1 MSDFEDRLA
10 ALDPAAGVPYEHRD
24 LDSLISRI
32 TAQPVRTKSRLWHN
46 IELKVASTLIAASMV
61 TAGAVAVFQGAGAGL
76 PVLAIQSTSGA
87 HSLKSASLPTA
98 GAMQI
103 YEEFNFIPGP
113 GLTKNTPTS
122 PSYELQ
128 IPSSGSDEAARV
140 AKVFGV
146 SGSPVNTS
154 SGGVDW
160 TVTSSSGSSL
170 DYANSW
176 IPEWTYAASPATMST
191 DFLPSDLPSQ
201 STLANDVQRYL
212 AKLGYDYTLSAPSF
226 GTTTSTSNT
235 TTPGSTS
242 TADVT
247 YSVAVDGMSTDQYV
261 SFSVDANNNVVNAS
275 GPAFSVGSSLVYPL
289 QSLAAGVA
297 ALNVEQQSKFPVPS
311 PQASPPT
318 TGSGLNAGGTNS
330 STTPSGPPI
339 VNVALN
345 ADSLSLETYQL
356 TDGSMWLLPVYDYTG
371 VETNLDGST
380 SSGTWYELAVD
391 PSYVHVTNSTGTGG
405 THGVINY

>member
-10 ALDPAAGVPYEHRD
+10 ALDPAARQPYEHRD

-32 TAQPVRTKSRLWHN
+32 TTQPVRTKSRLWHN
-46 IELKVASTLIAASMV
+46 IELKVASTLIAGAMV

-87 HSLKSASLPTA
+87 HSLKSASLPTK

-103 YEEFNFIPGP
+103 YEEFNFTAGP
-113 GLTKNTPTS
+113 GLTATTPTS
-122 PSYELQ
+122 SSYELQ
-128 IPSSGSDEAARV
+128 IPSSGSNEAVRV
-140 AKVFGV
+140 AKIFGV

-154 SGGVDW
+154 GEGVDW
-160 TVTSSSGSSL
+160 TITGPSGSSL

-176 IPEWTYAASPATMST
+176 VPEWSYAASPATMST

-201 STLANDVQRYL
+201 STLANDVQSYL
-212 AKLGYDYTLSAPSF
+212 AKLGYGYTLSAPSF

-235 TTPGSTS
+235 TTTGSTS

-297 ALNVEQQSKFPVPS
+297 ALNVEQQSRDPATS
-311 PQASPPT
+311 PQTSPPT
-318 TGSGLNAGGTNS
+318 GTGLNAGGTNT

-339 VNVALN
+339 VDVTLN
-345 ADSLSLETYQL
+345 FDSLSLETFQL
-356 TDGSMWLLPVYDYTG
+356 TDGSMWLLPVYNYTG

-380 SSGTWYELAVD
+380 SSGTWHELAVD
-391 PSYVHVTNSTGTGG
+391 PSYVHVTNNTTSGG

>member
-1 MSDFEDRLA
+1 VSDFEDRLA
-10 ALDPAAGVPYEHRD
+10 ALDPAARQPYEHRD
-24 LDSLISRI
+24 LDSLISKI
-32 TAQPVRTKSRLWHN
+32 TTQPDRTKNRLWRN
-46 IELKVASTLIAASMV
+46 IELKVASILIAGAMV
-61 TAGAVAVFQGAGAGL
+61 TAGGVAMFQGAGTGL
-76 PVLAIQSTSGA
+76 PILAIQSTSGA
-87 HSLKSASLPTA
+87 HSLKRASLPTM

-103 YEEFNFIPGP
+103 YEEFNFTAGP
-113 GLTKNTPTS
+113 ALTATTPTNS
-122 PSYELQ
+122 SYELQ
-128 IPSSGSDEAARV
+128 IPSSGSNEAVRV
-140 AKVFGV
+140 AKIFGV

-154 SGGVDW
+154 ADRVDW
-160 TVTSSSGSSL
+160 TVTGPSGSSL

-176 IPEWTYAASPATMST
+176 VPEWSYAASPATMST

-201 STLANDVQRYL
+201 STLAKDVQSYL

-289 QSLAAGVA
+289 RSLAAGVA
-297 ALNVEQQSKFPVPS
+297 ALNVEQQSRYPATS

-318 TGSGLNAGGTNS
+318 GTDLNAGGTNT

-339 VNVALN
+339 VDVTLN

-356 TDGSMWLLPVYDYTG
+356 TDGSLWLLPVYDYTG
-371 VETNLDGST
+371 VETKLDGST

-391 PSYVHVTNSTGTGG
+391 PSYVRVTNSTTSGG

>member
-10 ALDPAAGVPYEHRD
+10 AIDPAARQPYEHRD

-32 TAQPVRTKSRLWHN
+32 TTQSVRTKSRLWHN

-61 TAGAVAVFQGAGAGL
+61 TAGAVAVFQGTGAGL
-76 PVLAIQSTSGA
+76 PVLAIQSTTGA
-87 HSLKSASLPTA
+87 HSLKSASLPTM

-103 YEEFNFIPGP
+103 YEEFNFAAGP
-113 GLTKNTPTS
+113 GLTATRSAS

-128 IPSSGSDEAARV
+128 IPSSGSNEAVRV

-154 SGGVDW
+154 GDGVNW
-160 TVTSSSGSSL
+160 TVTGPSGSSL

-176 IPEWTYAASPATMST
+176 VPEWSYAASPATMST

-201 STLANDVQRYL
+201 STLANDVQSYL
-212 AKLGYDYTLSAPSF
+212 AKLGYGYTLSAPSF

-289 QSLAAGVA
+289 QGLAAGVA
-297 ALNVEQQSKFPVPS
+297 ALNVEQQSRYPATS
-311 PQASPPT
+311 PQTSPPT
-318 TGSGLNAGGTNS
+318 GTGLNAGGTNT
-330 STTPSGPPI
+330 STTPPGPPI
-339 VNVALN
+339 VDVTLN
-345 ADSLSLETYQL
+345 FDSLSLEAYQL
-356 TDGSMWLLPVYDYTG
+356 TDGSLWLLPVYDYTG

-391 PSYVHVTNSTGTGG
+391 PSYVHVTNSTTSGG

>member
-1 MSDFEDRLA
+1 VSDFEDRLA
-10 ALDPAAGVPYEHRD
+10 ALDPAAREPYEHRD

-32 TAQPVRTKSRLWHN
+32 TTQPVRTRSRLWHN
-46 IELKVASTLIAASMV
+46 IELKVASTLIAGAMV

-87 HSLKSASLPTA
+87 HSLKSASLPTK

-103 YEEFNFIPGP
+103 YEEFNFTAGP
-113 GLTKNTPTS
+113 GLTATTPTS
-122 PSYELQ
+122 SSYELQ
-128 IPSSGSDEAARV
+128 IPSSGSNEAVRV
-140 AKVFGV
+140 AKIFGV

-154 SGGVDW
+154 GEGVDW
-160 TVTSSSGSSL
+160 TITGPSGSSL

-176 IPEWTYAASPATMST
+176 VPEWSYAASPATMST

-201 STLANDVQRYL
+201 STLANDVQSYL
-212 AKLGYDYTLSAPSF
+212 AKLGYGYTLSAPSF

-235 TTPGSTS
+235 TTTGSTS

-275 GPAFSVGSSLVYPL
+275 GPTFKVGSSLVYPL

-297 ALNVEQQSKFPVPS
+297 ALNVEQQSKYRATS
-311 PQASPPT
+311 PETNTST
-318 TGSGLNAGGTNS
+318 TGAGTNPTS
-330 STTPSGPPI
+330 PTASGPPI
-339 VNVALN
+339 VNVTLN
-345 ADSLSLETYQL
+345 ADSLSFETYQL
-356 TDGSMWLLPVYDYTG
+356 TDGTMWMLPVYNYTG
-371 VETNLDGST
+371 VETNLDGSS
-380 SSGTWYELAVD
+380 SSGTWYELAVA
-391 PSYVHVTNSTGTGG
+391 PTYVHVTNSTGTGG